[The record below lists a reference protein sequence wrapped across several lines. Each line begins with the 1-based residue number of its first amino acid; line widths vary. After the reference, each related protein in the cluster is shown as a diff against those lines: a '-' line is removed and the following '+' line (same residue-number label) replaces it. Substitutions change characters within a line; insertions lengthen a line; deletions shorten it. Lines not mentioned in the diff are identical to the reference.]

1 MLSHRGSFAN
11 QGTLR
16 ESDVNISTFNL
27 QLLNFTH
34 QITTFKF
41 FPFRLFSC
49 RYYKLKKKKIESFQY
64 YFAFFFDDW
73 ECMTICDLPEEFFLL
88 HNRLT
93 NFSSFTRVEPE
104 ADTVRDREVKSGE
117 SRNLFSRSILDSPL
131 LLSTSPL

>member
-49 RYYKLKKKKIESFQY
+49 RYYKLKKKKSNLSNIILR
-64 YFAFFFDDW
+64 FF
-73 ECMTICDLPEEFFLL
+73 
-88 HNRLT
+88 
-93 NFSSFTRVEPE
+93 
-104 ADTVRDREVKSGE
+104 
-117 SRNLFSRSILDSPL
+117 
-131 LLSTSPL
+131 STTGNV